1 MGEQIMSVIAEY
13 GLETVLLALL
23 INVLTGL
30 IKLPV
35 KAAARKMED
44 GTKLTRFLVFLPIL
58 LGFVLTLLDRLLL
71 AGELRFDGEF
81 FALWLTSSSLSLSF
95 YAVWEKIVPSKN
107 SLTKTCELEAS
118 RKVIEEI
125 KEFVG
130 LLPDSGTENTKSQ
143 ESDVQAS
150 AQSAE
155 PGQAIGQTKII
166 LRGNGNAQVETETKS
181 I

>member
-1 MGEQIMSVIAEY
+1 MGEQFMAIINEY

-23 INVLTGL
+23 INILTGL

-58 LGFVLTLLDRLLL
+58 LGFVLTLLDRILL
-71 AGELRFDGEF
+71 AGGLRFDGEF

-95 YAVWEKIVPSKN
+95 YAIWEKIFPSKN
-107 SLTKTCELEAS
+107 SLTKTCELEAC

-130 LLPDSGTENTKSQ
+130 LLPNPGTGNTESKESALQTSTPTQ
-143 ESDVQAS
+143 EAKQA
-150 AQSAE
+150 
-155 PGQAIGQTKII
+155 KII
-166 LRGNGNAQVETETKS
+166 LRGNANAQVETETKS
-181 I
+181 A

>member
-23 INVLTGL
+23 INILTGL

-71 AGELRFDGEF
+71 AGGLRFDG
-81 FALWLTSSSLSLSF
+81 
-95 YAVWEKIVPSKN
+95 
-107 SLTKTCELEAS
+107 
-118 RKVIEEI
+118 
-125 KEFVG
+125 
-130 LLPDSGTENTKSQ
+130 
-143 ESDVQAS
+143 
-150 AQSAE
+150 
-155 PGQAIGQTKII
+155 
-166 LRGNGNAQVETETKS
+166 
-181 I
+181 